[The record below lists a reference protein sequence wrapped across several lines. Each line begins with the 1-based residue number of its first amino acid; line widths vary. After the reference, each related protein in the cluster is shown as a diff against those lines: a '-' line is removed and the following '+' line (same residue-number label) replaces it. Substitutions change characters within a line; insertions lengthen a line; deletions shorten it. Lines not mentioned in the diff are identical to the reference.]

1 MTRFRA
7 LLLAIILALLL
18 GGCSGD
24 KKSSDPLAAYTDP
37 HDGCH
42 QVVTAITYAEATLKP
57 LGQEPYQDFTDEV
70 RSRLAAVTG
79 TQSLEAGDFPTKAVL
94 EQAKLTGRFAEE
106 ASRAGVTPQARIRH
120 LREFRREAAE
130 LVLLCAP
137 YVDPTPS
144 SSPSASAAS

>member
-7 LLLAIILALLL
+7 LLLAVVLALLL

-24 KKSSDPLAAYTDP
+24 GKSPDPLEAYTDP
-37 HDGCH
+37 GDGCH

-79 TQSLEAGDFPTKAVL
+79 TQALEADDFPSQKVL
-94 EQAKLTGRFAEE
+94 RQAQLTGRYAEE
-106 ASRAGVTPQARIRH
+106 ASRAGVTPRARVRH

-130 LVLLCAP
+130 LVLRCAP

-144 SSPSASAAS
+144 ASAAS